1 MSTHRQLMTSRTC
14 GLNFALC
21 IIAGKA
27 GREREEGRKIDK
39 DDEGEGLSD
48 WLGQQSGEPELN
60 F

>member
-1 MSTHRQLMTSRTC
+1 MTSRTC
-14 GLNFALC
+14 RLNFALC
-21 IIAGKA
+21 IIAGKP